1 MLRNYRRFQT
11 SYSNNMFLSEF
22 LNELYN
28 QRAIKL
34 GNYIIQTQKTSKNS
48 STKFIVL
55 HILVKTCQVLVQ
67 TARKYQFWLSLFF
80 LLNFQTFIFLE
91 FVKAPR
97 KIHIS
102 IYYPFYFL
110 SKLVGSRTLYVSR
123 KINK

>member
-1 MLRNYRRFQT
+1 
-11 SYSNNMFLSEF
+11 MFLSEF

-67 TARKYQFWLSLFF
+67 TARKYQF
-80 LLNFQTFIFLE
+80 
-91 FVKAPR
+91 
-97 KIHIS
+97 
-102 IYYPFYFL
+102 
-110 SKLVGSRTLYVSR
+110 
-123 KINK
+123 